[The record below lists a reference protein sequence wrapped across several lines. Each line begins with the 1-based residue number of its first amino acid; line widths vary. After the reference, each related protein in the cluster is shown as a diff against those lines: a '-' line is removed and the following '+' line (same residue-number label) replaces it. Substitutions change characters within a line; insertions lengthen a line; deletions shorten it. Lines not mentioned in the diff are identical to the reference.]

1 MLTIVILFLSSFSI
15 IQEHPLITS
24 AEHEPI
30 SNNHS
35 PQNLDTEFDKFL
47 QQFDSTSLPIEL
59 KPQTIESLIN
69 VYSRNSKASAN
80 AKKTKKQDQVVLRN
94 FLNPSHNSSSSLERS
109 ISSKGLAGPQGP
121 IVLAGPQ
128 GPVGPAGRQGP
139 LHGKSITPLYRYT
152 VSKDVIAILFTA
164 ANNGV
169 SSLFYE
175 LSIATFDDTG
185 TLLSQKTLIK
195 PGNKDKSLGINTSGI
210 IRISKADSNA
220 SSIEYQ
226 IVNKGQI
233 ALTPKSMLEAK
244 EEFDNFFAAFEETQ
258 LPFKHTIRSGYGYHG
273 YSKTVQTYLDK
284 IFNNSHRKFSRS
296 GAPTYRPINSFRLEG
311 EVFAVVYS
319 LQQLYSTEIHLALFD
334 INGELIEHNDE
345 ESNNTHTLVLSSSR
359 RGQKNIA
366 YETTEI
372 DESGC
377 ITVNQYN
384 YNFKRALTRYFY
396 LNRIVES
403 AKTRNS
409 DPNAKFVIGA

>member
-80 AKKTKKQDQVVLRN
+80 AKKTKQDQVVLRN

-185 TLLSQKTLIK
+185 TLLSQKLSLIH
-195 PGNKDKSLGINTSGI
+195 I
-210 IRISKADSNA
+210 
-220 SSIEYQ
+220 
-226 IVNKGQI
+226 
-233 ALTPKSMLEAK
+233 
-244 EEFDNFFAAFEETQ
+244 
-258 LPFKHTIRSGYGYHG
+258 
-273 YSKTVQTYLDK
+273 
-284 IFNNSHRKFSRS
+284 
-296 GAPTYRPINSFRLEG
+296 
-311 EVFAVVYS
+311 
-319 LQQLYSTEIHLALFD
+319 
-334 INGELIEHNDE
+334 
-345 ESNNTHTLVLSSSR
+345 
-359 RGQKNIA
+359 
-366 YETTEI
+366 
-372 DESGC
+372 
-377 ITVNQYN
+377 
-384 YNFKRALTRYFY
+384 
-396 LNRIVES
+396 
-403 AKTRNS
+403 
-409 DPNAKFVIGA
+409 